1 MMEDEN
7 TLRKRSRQQYGD
19 LLQMSYPAASTRV
32 RMSNIE
38 RAAQFSPFSALTGYE
53 DAVAETARLT
63 EDEKELDENRKS
75 MINEK
80 LNLLLQDHSS
90 EQVVSFIYFQPDMR
104 KSGGKYVTCTGKI
117 QKIDLYQKKILLMDG
132 TQIPIEQLYEIDS
145 DFFKNVQDL
154 W

>member
-19 LLQMSYPAASTRV
+19 LLQMSYPVASTRV

-63 EDEKELDENRKS
+63 ENEKELDENRKS

-80 LNLLLQDHSS
+80 LTLLLQDHSS
-90 EQVVSFIYFQPDMR
+90 EQVVSFIYFQSDTR

>member
-19 LLQMSYPAASTRV
+19 LLQRSYPAASTRV

-63 EDEKELDENRKS
+63 ENEKELDENRKS

-90 EQVVSFIYFQPDMR
+90 EQVVSFIYFQPDTR